1 LGRWIVSR
9 YRRKATAKRWGAGPR
24 ATAISCRRIC
34 RRRRSFR
41 LITQPSPCDPPDFSH
56 DPRPACATGFLNL
69 WEINNHDGAWH
80 MRTGRWW
87 RTSWRR
93 YDPAMSALALAID
106 QTLKQIDSATAS
118 RLERLVRDV
127 MALVKSRPASA
138 VSAGDSTIPFSLVT
152 DARPHLEDAFNGFQ
166 VIPAKGRVITSE
178 MVQRMMEESEA
189 A

>member
-1 LGRWIVSR
+1 
-9 YRRKATAKRWGAGPR
+9 
-24 ATAISCRRIC
+24 
-34 RRRRSFR
+34 
-41 LITQPSPCDPPDFSH
+41 
-56 DPRPACATGFLNL
+56 
-69 WEINNHDGAWH
+69 
-80 MRTGRWW
+80 
-87 RTSWRR
+87 
-93 YDPAMSALALAID
+93 MSALALAID

-178 MVQRMMEESEA
+178 MVQRMMEKSEA